1 MNKAELGV
9 WLESIG
15 FSPEVGG
22 LIPGRRYRADWF
34 HPAGIVVEYDGV
46 MSYGPSHLSLSGV
59 MRDQE
64 RSNLMQ
70 LEGYVVI
77 RVNAKTLATGK
88 AQEWIET
95 ALAQRGAT
103 ARPPR

>member
-1 MNKAELGV
+1 MNKAEFGH
-9 WLESIG
+9 WLEGLG
-15 FSPEVGG
+15 FTPEVGK

-46 MSYGPSHLSLSGV
+46 MSYGPSHLSLGGV

-70 LEGYVVI
+70 LAGHIVI

-95 ALAQRGAT
+95 ALSQRSAS
-103 ARPPR
+103 